1 MDKLLNV
8 KIESATGTTDKKF
21 NENEPVK
28 AVKVSAMAQLHMDP
42 STAGNFALLL
52 NGNILD
58 ENKTLKEAGVP
69 DGATLRIA
77 PLRTEVI

>member
-1 MDKLLNV
+1 MEKLNL
-8 KIESATGTTDKKF
+8 KIESTTGTIDKKF

-52 NGNILD
+52 NGSVLD
-58 ENKTLKEAGVP
+58 ENKMLAEAGVP
-69 DGATLRIA
+69 NGATLRIA
-77 PLRTEVI
+77 PLRAEVV